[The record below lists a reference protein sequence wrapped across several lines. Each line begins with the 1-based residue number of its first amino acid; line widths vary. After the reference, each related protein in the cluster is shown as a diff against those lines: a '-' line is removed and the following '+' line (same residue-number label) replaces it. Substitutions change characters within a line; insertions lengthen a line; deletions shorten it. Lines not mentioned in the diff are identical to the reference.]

1 LEKKMCR
8 AEYEANK
15 NNKFRTDF
23 EKITISENNRLHSS
37 NEIEETVM
45 RNKQQH
51 SIEVSNLI

>member
-1 LEKKMCR
+1 MCP

-15 NNKFRTDF
+15 NNKFGKKADF

-37 NEIEETVM
+37 DEIEETVM

>member
-1 LEKKMCR
+1 MCR